1 MMGGMYAAISGL
13 DANQTM
19 LNETAN
25 DLANVNTVGY
35 KSARVTF
42 ADSLTQV
49 LRGASAST
57 TTNGG
62 SNPLQVGLGV
72 QVASTDSEMSEGS
85 FQSTNNPLDVAI
97 QGEGFLRIGDGTPPA
112 APPYTSGLPANMQYT
127 RAGDLT
133 TNTKGF
139 LTTQAGNYLIG
150 RNAVAT
156 TTAAGT
162 TYAPGT
168 EDSYL
173 VIPPGSTNV
182 SIGQDG
188 SVTYEDQNAASPTYQ
203 QQVTAG
209 YLSLAQFANESGLQ
223 RVGGSVWAQ
232 TANSGPPVVGTP
244 DTGGYG
250 QTIAGELEMSNVDL
264 AGEMTTMITA
274 ERGYEANSRVITTAD
289 QMLQTVVNM
298 VQG

>member
-49 LRGASAST
+49 LRGASGST
-57 TTNGG
+57 ITNGG
-62 SNPLQVGLGV
+62 SNPVQVGLGV

-97 QGEGFLRIGDGTPPA
+97 EGSGFLRVGAGTPPG
-112 APPYTSGLPANMQYT
+112 APPYTAGLPKNMQYT

-139 LTTQAGNYLIG
+139 LTTQAGDYVVG

-156 TTAAGT
+156 VTAAGT
-162 TYAPGT
+162 TYAPGA
-168 EDSYL
+168 EDSYI
-173 VIPPGSTNV
+173 VIPPGSANV

-188 SVTYEDQNAASPTYQ
+188 AVSYEDENPASPTYQ

-209 YLSLAQFANESGLQ
+209 YLSLAQFANQSGLE
-223 RVGGSVWAQ
+223 RLGGSLWGQ
-232 TANSGPPVVGTP
+232 TANSGAPIVGTP
-244 DTGGYG
+244 DTGGFG
-250 QTIAGELEMSNVDL
+250 STIGGELEMSNVDL
-264 AGEMTTMITA
+264 ASEMTTMITA
-274 ERGYEANSRVITTAD
+274 ERGYEANSKVITTAD

-298 VQG
+298 IQ

>member
-49 LRGASAST
+49 LRGASGST
-57 TTNGG
+57 ITNGG
-62 SNPLQVGLGV
+62 SNPVQVGLGV

-97 QGEGFLRIGDGTPPA
+97 EGSGFLRVGAGTPPGE
-112 APPYTSGLPANMQYT
+112 PPYTAALPKNMQYT

-139 LTTQAGNYLIG
+139 LTTQAGDYVIG

-156 TTAAGT
+156 VTAAGT
-162 TYAPGT
+162 TYAPGA
-168 EDSYL
+168 EDSYV
-173 VIPPGSTNV
+173 VIPPGSANV

-188 SVTYEDQNAASPTYQ
+188 AVSYEDENPASPTYQ

-209 YLSLAQFANESGLQ
+209 YLSLAQFANQSGLE
-223 RVGGSVWAQ
+223 RLGGSLWGQ
-232 TANSGPPVVGTP
+232 TANSGAPIVGTP
-244 DTGGYG
+244 DTGGFG
-250 QTIAGELEMSNVDL
+250 STIGGELEMSNVDL
-264 AGEMTTMITA
+264 ASEMTTMITA
-274 ERGYEANSRVITTAD
+274 ERGYEANSKVITTAD

-298 VQG
+298 IQ

>member
-19 LNETAN
+19 LNNTAS

-35 KSARVTF
+35 KSSRVTF

-57 TTNGG
+57 STNGG

-72 QVASTDSEMSEGS
+72 QVNSTDSEMSEGS
-85 FQSTNNPLDVAI
+85 FQSTNNPLDIAI
-97 QGEGFLRIGDGTPPA
+97 QGQGFLRVGSGTPPA
-112 APPYTSGLPANMQYT
+112 GPPYTTGLPANMQYS
-127 RAGDLT
+127 RAGNLT
-133 TNTKGF
+133 TNTTGC
-139 LTTQAGNYLIG
+139 LTTQSGQYLIG
-150 RNAVAT
+150 REAVAT
-156 TTAAGT
+156 TTEAGT
-162 TYAPGT
+162 TYAPGAA
-168 EDSYL
+168 DSYL
-173 VIPPGSTNV
+173 VIPPGSSNV

-188 SVTYEDQNAASPTYQ
+188 SVTYQDQNAASPTYQ

-209 YLSLAQFANESGLQ
+209 YLSLAQFANETGLQ
-223 RVGGSVWAQ
+223 RLGGSLWAQ
-232 TANSGPPVVGTP
+232 TANSGTPVVGTP
-244 DTGGYG
+244 NTGGFG
-250 QTIAGELEMSNVDL
+250 QTIGGELEMSNVDL

-274 ERGYEANSRVITTAD
+274 ERGYQANSRVISTAD

-298 VQG
+298 VSG

>member
-1 MMGGMYAAISGL
+1 MYAAISGL

-19 LNETAN
+19 LNVTAN

-42 ADSLTQV
+42 SDSLAQE
-49 LRGASAST
+49 LRGSSGAT
-57 TTNGG
+57 TSNGG
-62 SNPLQVGLGV
+62 TNPVQVGLGV
-72 QVASTDSEMSEGS
+72 QVNSTDSVMSEGS

-97 QGEGFLRIGDGTPPA
+97 EGSGFLRVGSGSPPA
-112 APPYTSGLPANMQYT
+112 GPPYTAALPANMQYT
-127 RAGDLT
+127 RAGDMT

-139 LTTQAGNYLIG
+139 LTTQAGQYVIG

-156 TTAAGT
+156 AGPGGN

-168 EDSYL
+168 EDSYI
-173 VIPPGSTNV
+173 VVPPGSANV

-188 SVTYEDQNAASPTYQ
+188 AVSYEDENPASPTYQ

-209 YLSLAQFANESGLQ
+209 YLSLAQFANQSGLE
-223 RVGGSVWAQ
+223 RLGGSLWAQ
-232 TANSGPPVVGTP
+232 TSNSGNPIVGTP
-244 DTGGYG
+244 NTGAFGA
-250 QTIAGELEMSNVDL
+250 TVAGELEMSNVDL
-264 AGEMTTMITA
+264 AGEMTSMITA
-274 ERGYEANSRVITTAD
+274 ERGYQANSRVITTAD

-298 VQG
+298 VQS